1 LNRLTTSLG
10 AKEKETRLA
19 VDTAE
24 EARQDLKQARADI
37 DRLKLREQEL
47 TILTNQHLSEIEMLQ
62 GHLSQE

>member
-1 LNRLTTSLG
+1 M
-10 AKEKETRLA
+10 
-19 VDTAE
+19 DTAE